1 MLRLKLKLIK
11 SASTVKVEPQDIV
24 ESESQVLFD
33 EKLKGERKG
42 SQDDKLEKNN
52 QERVQISEKVL

>member
-11 SASTVKVEPQDIV
+11 SAPTVKVEPQDIV

-33 EKLKGERKG
+33 EKLKGEREG
-42 SQDDKLEKNN
+42 S
-52 QERVQISEKVL
+52 